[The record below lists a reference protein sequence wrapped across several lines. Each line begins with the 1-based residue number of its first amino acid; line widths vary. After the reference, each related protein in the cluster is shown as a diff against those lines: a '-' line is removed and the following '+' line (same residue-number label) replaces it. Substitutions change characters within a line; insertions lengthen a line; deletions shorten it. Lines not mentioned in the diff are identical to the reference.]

1 MYGEENGK
9 GFGKNPNMIWIF
21 ADQLRAQA
29 LGCNRDK
36 NVHTPNID
44 MLSQTG
50 IFVEGAVL
58 GMPLCCPFRG
68 SLLTSLYPQKRFQ
81 DMRCVLLLN
90 CLLFLMYT
98 TKMDMIRH
106 ILGNGIWMV

>member
-1 MYGEENGK
+1 MYGEENEK

-50 IFVEGAVL
+50 ILWKE
-58 GMPLCCPFRG
+58 
-68 SLLTSLYPQKRFQ
+68 
-81 DMRCVLLLN
+81 RCQVCRYVAL
-90 CLLFLMYT
+90 
-98 TKMDMIRH
+98 
-106 ILGNGIWMV
+106 